1 MRMRLP
7 LPELQ
12 TVQLPVCCLSCRL
25 SYTTARLP
33 TCEPH
38 VTLSNHASA
47 VASELATSRPDQI
60 KMHKMAKTY
69 APGSE
74 ELDPA
79 GRVSNRLSKQVP
91 CSQLLCPHTSVI
103 QSSLRTCCW
112 SIQLHVPL
120 TVAYKHTN
128 IAASNRGMPTP
139 PSGVQKLSPHGEQ
152 DRGRRQHVMTK

>member
-60 KMHKMAKTY
+60 KMHKIAKKY

-74 ELDPA
+74 EIDQA
-79 GRVSNRLSKQVP
+79 GHASLFKNLRHANRFPGASSDGSGDAASRSFVHTHLRSKARF
-91 CSQLLCPHTSVI
+91 SQ
-103 QSSLRTCCW
+103 TCCW
-112 SIQLHVPL
+112 STQIQV
-120 TVAYKHTN
+120 KH
-128 IAASNRGMPTP
+128 MY
-139 PSGVQKLSPHGEQ
+139 H
-152 DRGRRQHVMTK
+152 

>member
-7 LPELQ
+7 LPELHRR
-12 TVQLPVCCLSCRL
+12 CSCLSAVFHVVFHTPLHDCQHASHMSL
-25 SYTTARLP
+25 SRTT
-33 TCEPH
+33 
-38 VTLSNHASA
+38 ASA

-120 TVAYKHTN
+120 TVAYNT
-128 IAASNRGMPTP
+128 PT
-139 PSGVQKLSPHGEQ
+139 SLLQTVACRLRLLGFRSCHLTENKIVVEGS
-152 DRGRRQHVMTK
+152 TS

>member
-1 MRMRLP
+1 MRLRRP

-120 TVAYKHTN
+120 TVAYNT
-128 IAASNRGMPTP
+128 PT
-139 PSGVQKLSPHGEQ
+139 SLLQTVACRLRLLGFRSCHLTENKIVVEGS
-152 DRGRRQHVMTK
+152 TS